1 MRAGEQLKDLRKRL
15 QITTREVE
23 EYTRRIGEAEGN
35 EEFYISNPWLT
46 QVENTESIPSIYKLY
61 SLSVVYRTKFT
72 DLLLLYGV
80 DLDKIA
86 DHQLSLPLDR
96 THLTTVEVYDKNR
109 AVSFPVRFD
118 PGFRP
123 EKTNLVSRMVEIWG
137 EVPIALIQQLDL
149 RSSLYGYVGLT
160 GPIFCTNRSESLHR
174 SLGL

>member
-109 AVSFPVRFD
+109 ESVFRFASIRD
-118 PGFRP
+118 SGQRRP
-123 EKTNLVSRMVEIWG
+123 TWCRGWSKSGERYPSR
-137 EVPIALIQQLDL
+137 
-149 RSSLYGYVGLT
+149 
-160 GPIFCTNRSESLHR
+160 
-174 SLGL
+174 